1 MEDSPGRTTHRMR
14 ARPGLL
20 ALALVPIAILL
31 ASVAVASAADPT
43 AAQYH
48 SGTQQVSAF
57 GGEHVSGAGGG
68 GASGLSSQ
76 IGGLPFTGMDVIVLV
91 LAAVALVGGGL
102 VLRRVAASS
111 DQT

>member
-1 MEDSPGRTTHRMR
+1 MEDSPGRTDRTR

-20 ALALVPIAILL
+20 ALALVPIALLL
-31 ASVAVASAADPT
+31 APTAVASAADPT

-48 SGTQQVSAF
+48 SGNQQVSAL
-57 GGEHVSGAGGG
+57 GGEQGGG

-102 VLRRVAASS
+102 ILRRVAAPS